1 MKKESGYCC
10 LSLIPS
16 RDTARLYLLG
26 LLIALYM
33 LAGAAIFSSLERPA
47 ELQAHQL
54 WEKRLKD
61 FIREHEVSRDDL
73 KMLLCYYEEGRTA
86 GIRTDGGRALWDMSG
101 AFYFVGTVVSTI
113 VYAETFLPA
122 ENKRETIAVLL
133 FQSHSGFGVT
143 APSTVAGKVLLV
155 FYGLLGCSATLLFF
169 NLFLERVI
177 TFLSLQLFWC
187 HRRRSRDIGAAEGRA
202 SEGKRNEEWKPS
214 VHHVTLVLFVVV
226 LLVACGAASIYAA
239 MEGWNYFESLYFCF
253 VAFSTVGF
261 GDFVSSQRE
270 HHEDTWAYQVVNC
283 LLMLLGVCCT
293 YSLFNAISV
302 IIKLGLD
309 RMLRTLAQVYRGICH
324 FRLQLRLL
332 FKPTYSDSETTMC
345 YSEDDTPH
353 RKPLQTVSSSAH
365 SMLWRSRAPSAI
377 GPWSGHLGF
386 ICYLTKQHFDDTV
399 RRQNVSQ
406 CPRRVVPVS
415 RAVLF

>member
-1 MKKESGYCC
+1 MKKESVCCC

-16 RDTARLYLLG
+16 RDTVRFYLLG
-26 LLIALYM
+26 VLIALYM

-61 FIREHEVSRDDL
+61 FIREHKVSREDL
-73 KMLLCYYEEGRTA
+73 KKLLRHYEEGRTA

-113 VYAETFLPA
+113 
-122 ENKRETIAVLL
+122 
-133 FQSHSGFGVT
+133 GFGVT
-143 APSTVAGKVLLV
+143 APSTVTGKVLLV

-177 TFLSLQLFWC
+177 TFLSLQIFWC
-187 HRRRSRDIGAAEGRA
+187 HRRRSRDSGAAEGRA
-202 SEGKRNEEWKPS
+202 REGKRNEEWKPS
-214 VHHVTLVLFVVV
+214 VYHVTLVLLVVV

-261 GDFVSSQRE
+261 GDFVSGQRE
-270 HHEDTWAYQVVNC
+270 HHEDTWAYQVANC

-302 IIKLGLD
+302 ILKQGLD
-309 RMLRTLAQVYRGICH
+309 RMLRTLARMYRGICH

-332 FKPTYSDSETTMC
+332 FKLTYSDSETTLC
-345 YSEDDTPH
+345 YSEDDTLH
-353 RKPLQTVSSSAH
+353 RKQLQTVPSSAH
-365 SMLWRSRAPSAI
+365 SMPWRSRAPSAI
-377 GPWSGHLGF
+377 GKCL
-386 ICYLTKQHFDDTV
+386 CDEAEVETVCHFDYDRTEKG
-399 RRQNVSQ
+399 QDINSYENNVVYIRPLPT
-406 CPRRVVPVS
+406 CVD
-415 RAVLF
+415 

>member
-1 MKKESGYCC
+1 M
-10 LSLIPS
+10 
-16 RDTARLYLLG
+16 
-26 LLIALYM
+26 
-33 LAGAAIFSSLERPA
+33 
-47 ELQAHQL
+47 
-54 WEKRLKD
+54 
-61 FIREHEVSRDDL
+61 
-73 KMLLCYYEEGRTA
+73 
-86 GIRTDGGRALWDMSG
+86 
-101 AFYFVGTVVSTI
+101 
-113 VYAETFLPA
+113 FL
-122 ENKRETIAVLL
+122 T
-133 FQSHSGFGVT
+133 GFGVT
-143 APSTVAGKVLLV
+143 ASSTVAGKVLLV

-187 HRRRSRDIGAAEGRA
+187 HRRRSRDSAAAEGRA

-214 VHHVTLVLFVVV
+214 VHHVTLVLLVVV

-309 RMLRTLAQVYRGICH
+309 RMLRTLARMYRGICH
-324 FRLQLRLL
+324 FQLQLKLL
-332 FKPTYSDSETTMC
+332 FKLTYSDSDTTIC

-353 RKPLQTVSSSAH
+353 RKPLQMVSSSAQ

-377 GPWSGHLGF
+377 GKCL
-386 ICYLTKQHFDDTV
+386 CEKAEVETVCHFDYDRTEKGQDSSLNENNVVYV
-399 RRQNVSQ
+399 RPLPTSID
-406 CPRRVVPVS
+406 
-415 RAVLF
+415 